1 MVDEIVDVV
10 NGDDIVIGESFKHE
24 CHKDGLWHRAA
35 SIFVFNK
42 EGELLIQKRAQNMP
56 RPNLFCS
63 SASGHLQKG
72 DSYREGA
79 KRELREELGISCEI
93 ELIGKFTMEV
103 SYPDGEIDK
112 EHYALFSCDYDGE
125 FDIQKE
131 ELSYINFFS
140 IDELKEM
147 INKDPCQ
154 FTPGFRQEFQHYLNF
169 TGKV

>member
-10 NGDDIVIGESFKHE
+10 NREDIIIGESFKYE
-24 CHKDGLWHRAA
+24 CHKNGLWHRAA

-42 EGELLIQKRAQNMP
+42 EGKLLIQKRAANVP
-56 RPNLFCS
+56 RPNLLCS

-72 DSYREGA
+72 DSYGEGA
-79 KRELREELGISCEI
+79 KRELEEELGISCEI
-93 ELIGKFTMEV
+93 KLVGKFTMEV
-103 SYPDGEIDK
+103 LYPDGKIDK

-125 FDIQKE
+125 FNIQE
-131 ELSYINFFS
+131 GELANINFFS

-147 INKDPCQ
+147 INKNPYQ

-169 TGKV
+169 IGKV